1 MLDNVECFV
10 SEATPSEPEND
21 ICASKAEAAREAGG
35 RSPRPSKLP
44 PESTTKTRRAGP
56 WPHENPRG
64 RARTPHPRPARKLYR
79 STIRTTTLVLIT
91 LVYSSCRCG
100 LSIFRTA
107 RRDPTSPPQTGW
119 CCARGGASFSR
130 NLVRSQMSTRRP
142 TTELTAGP
150 SGGARPEPPPPARP
164 AAAWPPPTQPCPRTP
179 Q

>member
-150 SGGARPEPPPPARP
+150 SGGARPEPPP
-164 AAAWPPPTQPCPRTP
+164 AAAWPPPTRPCRRTP
-179 Q
+179 R